1 MGADSALGVLS
12 AGAGGSAVVATLQ
25 RILPRED
32 LLVLS
37 DAAYAPY
44 ARRSARVVADRVA
57 RLAVELQGAGVKAIV
72 LASAAATSDA
82 LAAVEAR
89 VAVPVLG
96 LEPVVPARVRGPI
109 AFVVGDGS
117 LRGLPSARTLRAGRG
132 VSLVVDAWPG
142 LELKGAAEQVPAR
155 VAALRARGITALVL
169 ADEQACAVRPAVEAA
184 AGDLPVHDAS
194 ETLARRVQAML
205 RERGLL
211 ARRRRPGR
219 LQLMSSHPTR
229 DAWFGAGRD

>member
-57 RLAVELQGAGVKAIV
+57 RLAVELQGAGVKAV
-72 LASAAATSDA
+72 LLASAAATSDA

-89 VAVPVLG
+89 VAVPVVG

-142 LELKGAAEQVPAR
+142 LALKAGQPSR
-155 VAALRARGITALVL
+155 CLRASPRSGRGASPPWCLPTS
-169 ADEQACAVRPAVEAA
+169 RPAPCGGRCKRRRAICRCTTPPRLSPAAFRHCCANAAFSRAA
-184 AGDLPVHDAS
+184 AAP
-194 ETLARRVQAML
+194 
-205 RERGLL
+205 
-211 ARRRRPGR
+211 
-219 LQLMSSHPTR
+219 
-229 DAWFGAGRD
+229 AGCS